1 MLFNSFNKKLKIVDT
16 LSYRTKSARKEDV
29 ERKWYIIDAEDV
41 VLGHL
46 GTKVATILRG
56 KHKPSY
62 TPHVDT
68 GDYVVVINAEKMRLT
83 GNKGDQRQYIT
94 YSLYPGGQKR
104 VSINEM
110 LKKKPTFPVEA
121 AIKGMLPKGVLGRAM
136 FRKLF
141 VYAGSEHPHAAQQP
155 ETLEI

>member
-1 MLFNSFNKKLKIVDT
+1 MDT